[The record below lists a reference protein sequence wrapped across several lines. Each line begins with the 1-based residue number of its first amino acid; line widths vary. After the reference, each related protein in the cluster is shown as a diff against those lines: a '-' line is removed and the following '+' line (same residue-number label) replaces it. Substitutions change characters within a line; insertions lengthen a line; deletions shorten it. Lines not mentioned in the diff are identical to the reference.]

1 MNFQF
6 TPRPTRLKVRF
17 PNRIRE
23 YRLKAG
29 LSQRHLAGQLGL
41 RRNAVS
47 AWERGISSPGLT
59 HLLHLARTLGTLA
72 AEAVPDFNFAFVP
85 GALAPRSTNAPPK
98 LP

>member
-1 MNFQF
+1 MNLQF

-29 LSQRHLAGQLGL
+29 LSQRSLAGQLGL

-47 AWERGISSPGLT
+47 AWERGISSPEMT
-59 HLLHLARTLGTLA
+59 HLLHLAKTLGTLA
-72 AEAVPDFNFAFVP
+72 ESLYLEIYSPAAPAEKRDE
-85 GALAPRSTNAPPK
+85 PK

>member
-6 TPRPTRLKVRF
+6 TMRPTRLKVRF

-29 LSQRHLAGQLGL
+29 LSQRDLAGQLGL

-47 AWERGISSPGLT
+47 AWERGISSPGLA
-59 HLLHLARTLGTLA
+59 HLLRLAKTLGTLA
-72 AEAVPDFNFAFVP
+72 ESLYQELYSPHQEKLNK
-85 GALAPRSTNAPPK
+85 PRQ
-98 LP
+98 